1 MDLWSL
7 KLETKVGAP
16 APRSSGTREREALAG
31 TRVDLEPLIVMS
43 WNVTSLLGQVPWKP
57 KLVERLSAT
66 LLQENYLAQ
75 LLICTDTRVS
85 RGPDAPHPGGTATA
99 RRPLAPLPGP
109 PPAAQPPLTL
119 RPSSSP

>member
-31 TRVDLEPLIVMS
+31 ARVDLEPVTVTS

-66 LLQENYLAQ
+66 LLQENYLAE
-75 LLICTDTRVS
+75 LLIWTDTRVS
-85 RGPDAPHPGGTATA
+85 RGPDSPHPGRTGH
-99 RRPLAPLPGP
+99 R
-109 PPAAQPPLTL
+109 PPAPRTPPWST
-119 RPSSSP
+119 SSSPTTPHSPPLF